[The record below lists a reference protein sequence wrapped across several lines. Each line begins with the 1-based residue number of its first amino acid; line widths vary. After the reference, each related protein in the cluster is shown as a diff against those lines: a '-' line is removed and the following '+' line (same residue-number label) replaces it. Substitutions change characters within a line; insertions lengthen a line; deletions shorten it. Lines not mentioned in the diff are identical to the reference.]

1 MKWKSYDN
9 SFSSWIIMK
18 DSIRMSQYFPDP
30 YKSSSENV
38 KVELDLFNYAAETDM
53 KRATH
58 IDTHVLK

>member
-1 MKWKSYDN
+1 
-9 SFSSWIIMK
+9 MK